1 MWKKW
6 RNRMLTLSNLGP
18 KKGAVKKRKR
28 VGRGD
33 TTAGRGT
40 KGQKAR
46 SGGAKPP
53 WFEGGQMPLYR
64 RLPKRGFKNPFRIE
78 YQIVNVDQLERVF
91 KAGERVN
98 VESLIEKGLV
108 KKRNE
113 PVKLLGRGEITKALE
128 IEVDK
133 ASKSAI
139 EKVEKAGGKVIIKAE
154 EG

>member
-1 MWKKW
+1 
-6 RNRMLTLSNLGP
+6 MLTLSNLKP
-18 KKGAVKKRKR
+18 NRGAVKKRKR

-53 WFEGGQMPLYR
+53 WFEGGQMPIYR
-64 RLPKRGFKNPFRIE
+64 ILPKRGFKNPFKEE
-78 YQIVNVDQLERVF
+78 YQIVNVDQLDRVF
-91 KAGERVN
+91 ESGEKVN
-98 VESLIEKGLV
+98 VVKLVEKGLV
-108 KKRNE
+108 KKAKK
-113 PVKLLGRGEITKALE
+113 PVKLLGRGEIKRAIE

-133 ASKSAI
+133 ASKSAV
-139 EKVEKAGGKVIIKAE
+139 EKVEKAGGKVILKSL